1 MGRILSID
9 YGQKRVGIAVTDPLR
24 IIATGLSTVHS
35 KDIFPFLDDYL
46 KKEQVDIIVV
56 GLPKHYNN
64 TESDAMRYIR
74 PFFKKLKER
83 YPTIECVLFDERFT
97 SKIAFQSMIDGGVK
111 QKDRRNKELIDKVS
125 ATILLQ
131 DYLNFL
137 KNKSS

>member
-24 IIATGLSTVHS
+24 IIATGLSTIHS
-35 KDIFPFLDDYL
+35 RDIFPFLDNYL
-46 KKEQVDIIVV
+46 TKEQVDVIVV
-56 GLPKHYNN
+56 GYPKHYNN
-64 TESDAMRYIR
+64 TDSDAMRYIR

-83 YPTIECVLFDERFT
+83 YPTTECVLFDERFT
-97 SKIAFQSMIDGGVK
+97 SKMAFQSMIDAGLK

-131 DYLNFL
+131 DYLNYL
-137 KNKSS
+137 KNKKS